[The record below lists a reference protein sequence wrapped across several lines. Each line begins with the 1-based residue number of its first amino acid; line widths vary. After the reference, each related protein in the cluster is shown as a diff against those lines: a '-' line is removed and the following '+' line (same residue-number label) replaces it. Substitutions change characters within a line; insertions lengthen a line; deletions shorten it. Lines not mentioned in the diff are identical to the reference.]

1 MLPRE
6 LDKLAISQV
15 GGIAQERL
23 ARGLRLNHVEAN
35 GLISKVLLEMIRSGN
50 LSVAQ
55 IMNLGRKILG
65 IRHVLSGVR
74 YTLKTVQ
81 VEGTFPDGT
90 KLVSVHAPIS
100 NITDL
105 NLAFYGLKITIPKD
119 LFLKDDLVDNV
130 IPGEIIQLTKNID
143 LLNSRARIALTVTNY
158 GDRPVQIGSHYHF
171 FEVNPLLEFDR
182 FQAYG
187 KKLDIPGNILFEL
200 LYYVYCFLH
209 NSRNFC
215 TI

>member
-143 LLNSRARIALTVTNY
+143 LLKSRARIALTVTNY

-187 KKLDIPGNILFEL
+187 KKLDIPGKYSLFL
-200 LYYVYCFLH
+200 
-209 NSRNFC
+209 
-215 TI
+215 T